1 MAKETAGTSD
11 SAKRIIKDVKEGIFA
26 PVYLLMGEEPYYVD
40 LVTDAI
46 IENALTDDERDFNQL
61 VVYGADTTPEDIIG
75 NARRY
80 PMFAERSLLVVK
92 EAQSLKNIDVL
103 SVYTD
108 APLDS
113 TVLVLVYRGK
123 LDKRKALYKSIS
135 KNGIVLESNP
145 VRDYEM
151 GRWISEYYA
160 GLGLRI
166 DPEATQLL
174 AESVGTDLHK
184 VAVETDKLLKNL
196 PEGTDTVTVG
206 DIETNVGISREFS
219 VFELNRQLSYR
230 QTDKALRTA
239 AYMGA
244 SAKFAM
250 PAAVAAIF
258 NHFDRILKYEALL
271 TRKPNPST
279 EEKSAA
285 LGVSPYFFKEYDAAV
300 RNYPLKRCM
309 SIIALLRDYDF
320 KGKGGDSGE
329 ATASELLTELI
340 TKILQ

>member
-1 MAKETAGTSD
+1 MAKATAGSSD
-11 SAKRIIKDVKEGIFA
+11 SAYSIIKDIREGVFA

-40 LVTDAI
+40 LVADAI
-46 IENALTDDERDFNQL
+46 VENALNDDERDFNQFIL
-61 VVYGADTTPEDIIG
+61 YGADTTPEDVIG

-80 PMFAERSLLVVK
+80 PMFAERSLVVIK
-92 EAQSLKNIDVL
+92 EAQALKNIDTL

-135 KNGIVLESNP
+135 KTGTVLESNP

-151 GRWISEYYA
+151 GRWISDYYA
-160 GLGLRI
+160 GRGLKI
-166 DPEATQLL
+166 EPEAAQLL

-184 VAVETDKLLKNL
+184 VAVETDKLLRNM
-196 PEGTDTVTVG
+196 PEGSRSVTVS

-219 VFELNRQLSYR
+219 VFELNRQLSYK
-230 QTDKALRTA
+230 QADKALRTA
-239 AYMGA
+239 AYMGS
-244 SAKFAM
+244 SARFSM

-258 NHFDRILKYEALL
+258 GHFSRILKYEALL
-271 TRKPNPST
+271 LRNSNPSAD
-279 EEKSAA
+279 EKTAA
-285 LGVSPYFFKEYDAAV
+285 LGVSPYFFREYDAAV

-320 KGKGGDSGE
+320 KGKGGDAGE
-329 ATASELLTELI
+329 ASAGELLVELI
-340 TKILQ
+340 TKILY

>member
-1 MAKETAGTSD
+1 MAKATAGSSD
-11 SAKRIIKDVKEGIFA
+11 SAYSIIKDIREGVFA

-40 LVTDAI
+40 LVADAI
-46 IENALTDDERDFNQL
+46 VENALNDDERDFNQFIL
-61 VVYGADTTPEDIIG
+61 YGADTTPEDVIG

-80 PMFAERSLLVVK
+80 PMFAERSLVVIK
-92 EAQSLKNIDVL
+92 EAQALKNIDTL

-135 KNGIVLESNP
+135 KTGTVLESNP

-151 GRWISEYYA
+151 GRWISDYYA
-160 GLGLRI
+160 GRGLKI
-166 DPEATQLL
+166 EPEAAQLL

-184 VAVETDKLLKNL
+184 VAVETDKLLRNM
-196 PEGTDTVTVG
+196 PEGSRSVTVS

-219 VFELNRQLSYR
+219 VFELNRQLSYK
-230 QTDKALRTA
+230 QADKALRTA
-239 AYMGA
+239 AYMGS
-244 SAKFAM
+244 SARFSM

-258 NHFDRILKYEALL
+258 GHFSRILKYEALL
-271 TRKPNPST
+271 LRNSNPSSD
-279 EEKSAA
+279 EKTAA
-285 LGVSPYFFKEYDAAV
+285 LGVSPYFFREYDAAV

-320 KGKGGDSGE
+320 KGKGGDAGE
-329 ATASELLTELI
+329 ASAGELLVELI
-340 TKILQ
+340 TKILY